1 MSVTTRRRG
10 GRALAIS
17 VLALAGCSVPTAGT
31 ITASA
36 PPLSQPPSAA
46 ATASAQVIPS
56 AAASSLAQPPPVTSP
71 APPPGIGSGPGYPAG
86 GPAAGIT
93 AAGCTLTEQGDPSVG
108 NRYFNVHTTLTV
120 DAPGEITIN
129 TADVEVLGPDGS
141 QTGSLQVMPVSA
153 SSSTVSAPLVVTS
166 GTVPFTGVA
175 DQMALSGQF
184 NTDCKVVA
192 VSFDDGNT
200 AP

>member
-10 GRALAIS
+10 GWALAIS
-17 VLALAGCSVPTAGT
+17 VLVLTGCG
-31 ITASA
+31 
-36 PPLSQPPSAA
+36 SAA
-46 ATASAQVIPS
+46 AAHPAATVTVTAPASSAPVGGPVAS
-56 AAASSLAQPPPVTSP
+56 AASSPTPPPASVSP
-71 APPPGIGSGPGYPAG
+71 APPPGIGIGPGYPVG
-86 GPAAGIT
+86 GPAADIT

-108 NRYFNVHTTLTV
+108 NRYYNVHTTLTV
-120 DAPGEITIN
+120 AASGEITIN

-141 QTGSLQVMPVSA
+141 ETGSLQVMPVSA
-153 SSSTVSAPLVVTS
+153 SSSTISAPLVVTT

-184 NTDCKVVA
+184 SSSCRVVSVA
-192 VSFDDGNT
+192 YDDGNT